1 MLRAV
6 PIERLGQTSLS
17 SGRAVVIDR
26 RAGEWDERGVLVE
39 ELPRG
44 TFAIQGERAGAGQ
57 PWRDVWIEL
66 AAGEPVAH
74 EFAGTVSVEVEPLML
89 IDEAAVA
96 AWSAADSD
104 GATKDAIERS
114 RTSATGAGELE
125 LAGGRVCVF
134 ATSWGDGVFPVYV
147 DRDRNGEL
155 LRIRVR
161 LQNDAPDDE

>member
-1 MLRAV
+1 M

-26 RAGEWDERGVLVE
+26 RAAEWDARGVLVE

-44 TFAIQGERAGAGQ
+44 TFAIQGERAGVGT

-89 IDEAAVA
+89 IDESAVA
-96 AWSAADSD
+96 AWSAADRD
-104 GATKDAIERS
+104 GVTAEAIELS
-114 RTSATGAGELE
+114 TKSATGSGELE
-125 LAGGRVCVF
+125 LADGRVCVF
-134 ATSWGDGVFPVYV
+134 ATSWGDGVFPVFV
-147 DRDRNGEL
+147 DRDRSGQPV
-155 LRIRVR
+155 RVRVR
-161 LQNDAPDDE
+161 LQNDATDDE